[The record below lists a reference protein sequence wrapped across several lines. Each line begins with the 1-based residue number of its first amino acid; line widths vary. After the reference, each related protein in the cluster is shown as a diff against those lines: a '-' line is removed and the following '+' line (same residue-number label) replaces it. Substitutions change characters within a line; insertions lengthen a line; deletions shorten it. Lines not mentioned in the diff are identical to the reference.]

1 MESVQVEQIPSDRA
15 MLSSLAHHQWAYELD
30 ASVLIW
36 IAMGACELDQT
47 GTLHR
52 LDNYLSAL
60 QDVSEF
66 LHSQP

>member
-1 MESVQVEQIPSDRA
+1 

-30 ASVLIW
+30 ASVSIW

-47 GTLHR
+47 GTPHR
-52 LDNYLSAL
+52 LDNDLLAL

-66 LHSQP
+66 LYYQPS